1 MYLKIVLLQT
11 LRLICKA
18 PGHHIMSSFIQTI
31 RPICSDSTPPTA
43 CFLQNQLGYSW
54 LPACPPWWV
63 FSWHPKLLNMVAFR
77 KTSFPWHT
85 GRRADACLSTQHIIS
100 MRCISTV
107 MNASLP
113 LGSVLVPPRTRA
125 PVCGSSYCCVWSTR
139 ERSTRQRWQG
149 ARRSNKWQNLRCA
162 VIQCVRSSRAG
173 TAPNL
178 PSASFTCAF
187 PSCQFAHNVT
197 CLPSSFACQRRVAR
211 VPAPAAIRALRGP
224 GGSLPGPLRCHTH
237 KDHEIRQEKI

>member
-1 MYLKIVLLQT
+1 
-11 LRLICKA
+11 
-18 PGHHIMSSFIQTI
+18 MSSFIQTI
-31 RPICSDSTPPTA
+31 RPICSNSTPPTA

-54 LPACPPWWV
+54 LSACPPWQV

-85 GRRADACLSTQHIIS
+85 DRRADACLSTQHIIS
-100 MRCISTV
+100 MQCISTV

-139 ERSTRQRWQG
+139 ERSARQRWQG
-149 ARRSNKWQNLRCA
+149 AQRSNKWQNLRCA
-162 VIQCVRSSRAG
+162 VIQRVRSSRAG
-173 TAPNL
+173 MAPDL

-224 GGSLPGPLRCHTH
+224 GGSLPGPLR
-237 KDHEIRQEKI
+237 